1 MPVCEKNVFGHIRY
15 ATIGNV
21 EFRNCHPY
29 SIKDESGRR
38 WTQIHNGTIFDFEPL
53 ARFSAMQSGDTDS
66 ERILLYLIS
75 EINREEKKK
84 GGRLSGSDRFLLLDS
99 LIVQMAKGNK
109 LNLLLFDGEYMYVH
123 TNYAESLYCL
133 EKQES
138 TLFSTTPLTKEEW
151 KPVVMN
157 TLLGYRNGKLM
168 FQGTRHGH
176 TYVDSEENLKYL
188 YQIFSNL

>member
-1 MPVCEKNVFGHIRY
+1 
-15 ATIGNV
+15 
-21 EFRNCHPY
+21 
-29 SIKDESGRR
+29 
-38 WTQIHNGTIFDFEPL
+38 
-53 ARFSAMQSGDTDS
+53 
-66 ERILLYLIS
+66 
-75 EINREEKKK
+75 
-84 GGRLSGSDRFLLLDS
+84 
-99 LIVQMAKGNK
+99 
-109 LNLLLFDGEYMYVH
+109 MYVH